1 MSLTLFYLLALNL
14 PIECDIDYGSSHM
27 STNQGKIPPFD
38 YSGGRNFTDRLLNV
52 TGVSNLVEL
61 SDLINVP
68 RTTISTWHR
77 RDMTAYEIVVRIC
90 LATGASL
97 RYVALGEGEP
107 FDLTTKIESTSIA
120 LKKEILQDGNLTPSN
135 TIKFDEALLNSYN
148 LTKENIR
155 LIEYDFELMLVDM
168 NKNNP
173 TSGRYLIDIDSS
185 ISINHLQKLPG
196 KRLAVSFGDSAIE
209 ISETDI
215 SVLGRVV
222 MTVNKE

>member
-1 MSLTLFYLLALNL
+1 
-14 PIECDIDYGSSHM
+14 M

>member
-1 MSLTLFYLLALNL
+1 
-14 PIECDIDYGSSHM
+14 M

-196 KRLAVSFGDSAIE
+196 KRLAVSFGDSVIE